1 MNVLNAI
8 GNISADA
15 EIRFLANGDPLLSF
29 NFALNSGFGDKQK
42 TSWLRC
48 SLYGK
53 KARTS

>member
-29 NFALNSGFGDKQK
+29 NFALNSGFGEKQV
-42 TSWLRC
+42 TTWLRC
-48 SLYGK
+48 SCFFSIQ
-53 KARTS
+53 RTS